1 MLLASWIQ
9 DLFTTFSDK
18 TFYFSMAATG
28 TILFSIR
35 LALMMFFGLDGSADF
50 DTDIDADG
58 GGVEAHG
65 GDFSLFSMVSIL
77 SFMMGAG
84 WLGLAARMDWGLG
97 PVQSAIYAGLFG
109 FALMMMSSAAL
120 WQMRKLNAP
129 GGYDIR
135 EALGKTASVYMRI
148 PPKGEGRGQVRMN
161 VDGRRTVVDAVSNGD
176 GIDSFTSVKVIDI
189 RDDDVLVVEPQ

>member
-18 TFYFSMAATG
+18 TFYFSMAAVG
-28 TILFSIR
+28 TILFSLR
-35 LALMMFFGLDGSADF
+35 LAIMLFFGLDDGSDF
-50 DTDIDADG
+50 DTDVDADG
-58 GGVEAHG
+58 GIEAHG

-97 PVQSAIYAGLFG
+97 PVRSAIYAGLFG
-109 FALMMMSSAAL
+109 FALMMMSSTAL

-129 GGYDIR
+129 GKYDIR

-148 PPKGEGRGQVRMN
+148 PAKGEGRGQVQMN
-161 VDGRRTVVDAVSNGD
+161 VDGRRTVVDAVSTGD
-176 GIDSFTSVKVIDI
+176 SIDSFTAVKVMDI
-189 RDDDVLVVEPQ
+189 RDDGVLVVEVQ